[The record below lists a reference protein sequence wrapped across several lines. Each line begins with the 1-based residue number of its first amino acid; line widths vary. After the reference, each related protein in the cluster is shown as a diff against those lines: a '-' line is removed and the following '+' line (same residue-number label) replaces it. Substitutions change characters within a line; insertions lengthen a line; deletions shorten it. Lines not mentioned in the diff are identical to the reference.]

1 MLDSRLP
8 PFPPPREAREPPGR
22 GAARRGACAAAARS
36 CEWRGCSAE
45 FARRGGSRRG
55 GRESRGG
62 GGSGCARAAGGAEER
77 GEGREEGA
85 GGGGLRRGLT
95 KGEASGG
102 AGTARGGR
110 RAAAA
115 RHHAAGRPRP
125 AQQVR
130 ERGVLQEAEPRVRG
144 AAAGG
149 KFARRARG
157 GRGAQSVRCAYRRG
171 AALIAPCS
179 RRSSTPASG
188 TGPTRRGRPAS
199 RTPAATAAPRS

>member
-1 MLDSRLP
+1 MARL
-8 PFPPPREAREPPGR
+8 FGGVREAGRKSEGREGK
-22 GAARRGACAAAARS
+22 RRGRRQQRLCA
-36 CEWRGCSAE
+36 
-45 FARRGGSRRG
+45 RG
-55 GRESRGG
+55 GRSGEEGRREG
-62 GGSGCARAAGGAEER
+62 GGSGR
-77 GEGREEGA
+77 
-85 GGGGLRRGLT
+85 GGLRRGLT

-130 ERGVLQEAEPRVRG
+130 ERGVLQEAEQRVRG

-157 GRGAQSVRCAYRRG
+157 GRGARSVRCAALIG
-171 AALIAPCS
+171 AVLIAPCS

>member
-1 MLDSRLP
+1 MN
-8 PFPPPREAREPPGR
+8 
-22 GAARRGACAAAARS
+22 GAAVRRSSRGGEEVGGEGGRAEGAAAAAVR
-36 CEWRGCSAE
+36 
-45 FARRGGSRRG
+45 ARREERRRG
-55 GRESRGG
+55 EKGGRR
-62 GGSGCARAAGGAEER
+62 ER
-77 GEGREEGA
+77 E
-85 GGGGLRRGLT
+85 GGGLRRGLT